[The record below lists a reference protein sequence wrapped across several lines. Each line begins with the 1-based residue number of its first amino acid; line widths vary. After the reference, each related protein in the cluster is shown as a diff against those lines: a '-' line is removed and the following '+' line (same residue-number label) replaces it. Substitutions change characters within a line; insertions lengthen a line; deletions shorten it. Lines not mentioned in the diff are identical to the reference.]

1 MTRPT
6 RAKKSAASFTRTA
19 TQTELTD
26 CMPRITTAEECRHPD
41 GADIVLLP
49 GRAALLP
56 TTRTL
61 VCADVH
67 LGKAATFRRAG
78 LPVPEGSAQQDLK
91 RLAGLIT
98 MHDAHRLIIAGDLF
112 HARAGCTPRVLGEFT
127 DFREQIRQQSDTE
140 VVLVLGNHE
149 RSLGRQFSPQDLG
162 IDQCVKELVEPPF
175 RFVHEP
181 ATTFGIATNGK
192 TTNGKTTNGS
202 DTRGSR
208 NKSLPLTFRHK
219 EFAGPTDGA
228 AATAVTTAALFTIAG
243 HLHPTIS
250 LRGPSG
256 DRLSG
261 RCFVAA
267 PGLLVLPAFGSFTG
281 GHRVTPSRDMQL
293 WLAEGEAVFD
303 LTNFVTY
310 SKTTVFS
317 G

>member
-1 MTRPT
+1 MTRPS
-6 RAKKSAASFTRTA
+6 RPKQSAASATRTA
-19 TQTELTD
+19 NQTKPAEGML
-26 CMPRITTAEECRHPD
+26 RIITAEEHQHPGD
-41 GADIVLLP
+41 ADIVLLP

-56 TTRTL
+56 ATQTL

-91 RLAGLIT
+91 RLADLIT
-98 MHDAHRLIIAGDLF
+98 THDARRLIIAGDLF

-149 RSLGRQFSPQDLG
+149 RSLGRQFSPRDLG
-162 IDQCVKELVEPPF
+162 IDQSVPELVEPPF

-181 ATTFGIATNGK
+181 ATTFGIGTHGK
-192 TTNGKTTNGS
+192 AARHKG
-202 DTRGSR
+202 TRGS
-208 NKSLPLTFRHK
+208 KTKPQPPTFRQ
-219 EFAGPTDGA
+219 TQ
-228 AATAVTTAALFTIAG
+228 AATPASNSSNAAGTPSDFFTIAG

-250 LRGPSG
+250 LRSPSG

-261 RCFVAA
+261 RCFVATS
-267 PGLLVLPAFGSFTG
+267 GLLVLPAFGSFTG
-281 GHRVTPSRDMQL
+281 GHRVTPGHDMQL
-293 WLAEGEAVFD
+293 WLGEEEAVFE
-303 LTNFVTY
+303 LTSLVAY
-310 SKTTVFS
+310 SKNTVFS